1 MSALARGTTSDELNG
16 TLLVS
21 SRLPDFKTAAERS
34 QRRLGSEGAA
44 RLLDAGR
51 AWDLAPV
58 LLGGGAVV
66 FPHLSLEVCGHHA
79 AAAVHACL
87 DSGADRVL
95 VLGVLH
101 ALTAELEDARVRV
114 ASGGDPSVEES
125 WGIQGP
131 GLEGRADWTSEFSLS
146 NFQFLMREEATRRGV
161 DGPELVA
168 RYPYLAGGRPGDLP
182 GIDELER
189 VAESAVIVATADPFH
204 HGIGYGD
211 PEGEALTRDGGG
223 LELARMRIG
232 EGLAILAA
240 GDHAGY
246 NWHCV
251 EAKSDA
257 RDVGQVLR
265 HIIGPLTGR
274 VVDIV
279 AEDMSSAYEAPVPT
293 WVAGAL
299 IELVPDTAD

>member
-1 MSALARGTTSDELNG
+1 M
-16 TLLVS
+16 S
-21 SRLPDFKTAAERS
+21 SRLPDFKAVAERS

-51 AWDLAPV
+51 AWDLSPV
-58 LLGGGAVV
+58 LRSGGAVL
-66 FPHLSLEVCGHHA
+66 FPHLSLDVCGHQT

-101 ALTAELEDARVRV
+101 ALTDELEDARVRV
-114 ASGGDPSVEES
+114 ANGGDPSRDDS

-131 GLEGRADWTSEFSLS
+131 GLRGRTDWTREFSLS
-146 NFQFLMREEATRRGV
+146 NFLFLMREEVARRGV
-161 DGPELVA
+161 DGPELVV
-168 RYPYLAGGRPGDLP
+168 RYPYLAAGRPGNLP
-182 GIDELER
+182 GVEELES
-189 VAESAVIVATADPFH
+189 VAANAVIVATADPFH
-204 HGIGYGD
+204 HGVGYGD
-211 PEGEALTRDGGG
+211 SEEEALTPDGGG
-223 LELARMRIG
+223 LELARTWIG

-246 NWHCV
+246 NRHCV

-265 HIIGPLTGR
+265 HVVGPLTGH
-274 VVDIV
+274 VLDLV
-279 AEDMSSAYEAPVPT
+279 AEDMSAAYEAPAPT

-299 IELVPDTAD
+299 VELEPDRVSDGRKEKQ